1 MPLLQLL
8 LVVDQLRPVPQCEL
22 RGVRLRIRARVGLLL
37 VLLLLLLLLVLLAL
51 EMELEAQLLMLL
63 LLLRHLLLLLL
74 LLLLLETRTV
84 PVPVSIRS
92 SRAGAKHAIA
102 DPKPRPILLPSA
114 ASLYIRVRITAPAL
128 APLFAPGASV
138 RGGVGRD
145 VHERDD
151 VVLVVGDAERLER
164 LAVDPEHGAEAR
176 VLGVQSRDLE
186 LARDGPVEGLLV
198 LVLVRWLGAWFGRG
212 CGRCGRVEV
221 EVGWLG

>member
-22 RGVRLRIRARVGLLL
+22 RGVRLRIRARVGLLPL
-37 VLLLLLLLLVLLAL
+37 LLLLLLLLVLLAL

-212 CGRCGRVEV
+212 CGR
-221 EVGWLG
+221 